1 MERTPEQIKRIHVA
15 LEQAGNVTGAASLLG
30 IGADSLRKVIRDHPE
45 LRSYLPGTTAPTEQE
60 VIGRK
65 PLAAVAVRESDLVK
79 AVKDA
84 DEQVRSGFEA
94 IGVTGDALKE
104 AMAFR
109 DFGQLH
115 FNDMRHY
122 IGGGMAKLFAD
133 LMVEV
138 KDVRKE
144 IEGVHD
150 VEREKL
156 LREDRSRLVKHCID
170 VYDRVREASVSA
182 AVIEAKKQEAKE
194 KKKVGKAGF
203 APLAM
208 QVKGDVH
215 VHEAGKVPEPSA

>member
-15 LEQAGNVTGAASLLG
+15 LEQAGNISGAASLLNVS
-30 IGADSLRKVIRDHPE
+30 ADSLKKVIRDHPE

-65 PLAAVAVRESDLVK
+65 PLALVSVAESDIVK

-94 IGVTGDALKE
+94 IGVSGDALKE

-109 DFGQLH
+109 DFGRMH

-133 LMVEV
+133 LMV
-138 KDVRKE
+138 KFLNPGKMNQRHTQFPRATHQFF
-144 IEGVHD
+144 GN
-150 VEREKL
+150 VEPILLLL
-156 LREDRSRLVKHCID
+156 LRVH
-170 VYDRVREASVSA
+170 
-182 AVIEAKKQEAKE
+182 
-194 KKKVGKAGF
+194 
-203 APLAM
+203 AM
-208 QVKGDVH
+208 PADH
-215 VHEAGKVPEPSA
+215 HR

>member
-15 LEQAGNVTGAASLLG
+15 LEQAGNISGAASLLNVS
-30 IGADSLRKVIRDHPE
+30 ADSLKKVIRDHPE

-65 PLAAVAVRESDLVK
+65 PLALVSVAESDIVK

-94 IGVTGDALKE
+94 IGVSGDALKE

-109 DFGQLH
+109 DFGRMH

-194 KKKVGKAGF
+194 KKKTGKAGF

-208 QVKGDVH
+208 EVKGDVH
-215 VHEAGKVPEPSA
+215 VHEAGKVPGPSA

>member
-1 MERTPEQIKRIHVA
+1 VE
-15 LEQAGNVTGAASLLG
+15 LL
-30 IGADSLRKVIRDHPE
+30 A
-45 LRSYLPGTTAPTEQE
+45 
-60 VIGRK
+60 RK
-65 PLAAVAVRESDLVK
+65 PLTVPVVKQQDIVAAVKAADDQVRE
-79 AVKDA
+79 
-84 DEQVRSGFEA
+84 GFEA

-104 AMAFR
+104 ALAFR
-109 DFGQLH
+109 DFGRLH

-138 KDVRKE
+138 KDVRADISKE
-144 IEGVHD
+144 GD
-150 VEREKL
+150 LERERM

-194 KKKVGKAGF
+194 KKKAGRAAF
-203 APLAM
+203 TPLAM

-215 VHEAGKVPEPSA
+215 VHEAVKGMEPSA

>member
-15 LEQAGNVTGAASLLG
+15 LEQAGNISGAASLLNVS
-30 IGADSLRKVIRDHPE
+30 AESLKKVIRDHPE

-65 PLAAVAVRESDLVK
+65 PLALVSVAESDIVK

-94 IGVTGDALKE
+94 IGVSGDALKE

-109 DFGQLH
+109 DFGRMH

-138 KDVRKE
+138 KEVRNE
-144 IEGVHD
+144 IADVHD
-150 VEREKL
+150 IEREKL

-194 KKKVGKAGF
+194 KKKTGKAGF

-208 QVKGDVH
+208 EVKGDVH
-215 VHEAGKVPEPSA
+215 VHEAGKVPGPSA

>member
-15 LEQAGNVTGAASLLG
+15 LEQAGNVTSAASLLG

-65 PLAAVAVRESDLVK
+65 PLAAVAVRELDLVK

-94 IGVTGDALKE
+94 IGVTGDALRE

-138 KDVRKE
+138 KDVRAE
-144 IEGVHD
+144 IAGAHD

-182 AVIEAKKQEAKE
+182 AVIESKKQEAKE
-194 KKKVGKAGF
+194 KKKVGKAGC
-203 APLAM
+203 APLAI

>member
-15 LEQAGNVTGAASLLG
+15 LEQAGNITGAASLLG
-30 IGADSLRKVIRDHPE
+30 MGVDALRNVVKQHPE
-45 LRSYLPGTTAPTEQE
+45 LRSYLPNTTAPTERD

-65 PLAAVAVRESDLVK
+65 PLSVVSVAESDLVK

-84 DEQVRSGFEA
+84 DEQVRSGF
-94 IGVTGDALKE
+94 GVSGDALKE

-109 DFGQLH
+109 EFGRLH

-138 KDVRKE
+138 KDVRRE

-182 AVIEAKKQEAKE
+182 AVIESKKQE
-194 KKKVGKAGF
+194 